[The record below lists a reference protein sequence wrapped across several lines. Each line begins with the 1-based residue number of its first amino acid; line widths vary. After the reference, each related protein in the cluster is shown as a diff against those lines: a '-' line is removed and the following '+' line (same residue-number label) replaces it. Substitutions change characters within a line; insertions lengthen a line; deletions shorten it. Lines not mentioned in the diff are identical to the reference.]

1 MPCRLIAKSFGWRS
15 ATEEDSETPV
25 LVVWHPRL
33 GRHFT
38 GSDAWKRAVR
48 VSVHAHHNPE
58 SAIADALD
66 GILTPD
72 IRKHAGGNSALID
85 WAVAGDDLSSSIAG
99 VSLPDDYPADES
111 AFPLWPM
118 GTVR

>member
-1 MPCRLIAKSFGWRS
+1 VKAY
-15 ATEEDSETPV
+15 
-25 LVVWHPRL
+25 LV
-33 GRHFT
+33 
-38 GSDAWKRAVR
+38 AVNLL
-48 VSVHAHHNPE
+48 VHAHHNPE

-72 IRKHAGGNSALID
+72 MRKHAGANSALID

-99 VSLPDDYPADES
+99 VSLPDDYMADES
-111 AFPLWPM
+111 AFPLWPV